1 MKKALPLLLLL
12 LLLPACGGKQT
23 SPPLASPI
31 PAAGAAALDAAGT
44 VEAIDALGEV
54 TVFDGE
60 KIAAVRAR
68 YDSLPAGEQAR
79 VVNYDLLVRA
89 EEDLAAL
96 QAEALSGAEE
106 AIGSLG
112 KISIDS
118 REPIEAARETVEALP
133 PDLRPRVENL
143 QTLEQAEQA
152 WQDLSDGET
161 AKQAEDLMAEYRFQE
176 AGILIRRALETG
188 AHREAPE
195 LRRMAAECRYGEAVI
210 DYYSG
215 HVEQARIALE
225 LCKQEP
231 AYEEVRQ
238 DAEAFQ
244 TRVEDW
250 LLSILP
256 ESGDVLSRSDGN
268 GGFGVLTVH
277 SDSRAV
283 LVKAER
289 VEDPAQYV
297 LFFVGRG
304 SQGTVR
310 LGDGRWRIKYAAGD
324 TWYGAEELF
333 GTGTTFQRT
342 AQEFT
347 YQTKVTGDR
356 VRYTEVTLTLTPEEG
371 DSDQAVPMDREDF

>member
-12 LLLPACGGKQT
+12 LLAACGGKQT
-23 SPPLASPI
+23 PPQASPV
-31 PAAGAAALDAAGT
+31 PAAETAVPDAAGT

-54 TVFDGE
+54 TVFDAE

-68 YDSLPAGEQAR
+68 YDSLTPGEKAR
-79 VVNYDLLVRA
+79 VTNYDLLVRA
-89 EEDLAAL
+89 EEDLAEQ
-96 QAEALSGAEE
+96 QAEAVSRTEE
-106 AIGSLG
+106 TVDGLG
-112 KISIDS
+112 KITLGS
-118 REPIEAARETVEALP
+118 RETIEAAREAVEALP
-133 PDLRPRVENL
+133 PDLRLRVANL

-161 AKQAEDLMAEYRFQE
+161 AKQAEALMAEYRFQE
-176 AGILIRRALETG
+176 AGILIQRALETG

-231 AYEEVRQ
+231 AYREVRE

-256 ESGDVLSRSDGN
+256 QSGDVLSRSDGN

-289 VEDPAQYV
+289 MEDPAQYV

-324 TWYGAEELF
+324 TWYGTEELF
-333 GTGTTFQRT
+333 GAGTTFQRT
-342 AQEFT
+342 VQEFT
-347 YQTKVTGDR
+347 YQTRVNGDR
-356 VRYTEVTLTLTPEEG
+356 VRYTEVTLTLTPKQG
-371 DSDQAVPMDREDF
+371 DSDEAVPIDREDF